1 MELFEE
7 RVGTAPSE
15 LVMIGTNSNRIEAFV
30 LRGGEWQ
37 GMNEIKEQIR
47 QFLYELIPNGKSL
60 NLLDDTP
67 LRTSGIVDSMNMLQI
82 VSFIEERFG
91 IQVEAHEADVDNFD
105 RIEAMAAFVQRKQA
119 AAA

>member
-1 MELFEE
+1 
-7 RVGTAPSE
+7 
-15 LVMIGTNSNRIEAFV
+15 
-30 LRGGEWQ
+30 
-37 GMNEIKEQIR
+37 MNEIKEQIR

-105 RIEAMAAFVQRKQA
+105 RIEAMAAFVQRKQSCRRLSIGRQWRPILSPSLGVSNGFEYSPFYEGH
-119 AAA
+119 